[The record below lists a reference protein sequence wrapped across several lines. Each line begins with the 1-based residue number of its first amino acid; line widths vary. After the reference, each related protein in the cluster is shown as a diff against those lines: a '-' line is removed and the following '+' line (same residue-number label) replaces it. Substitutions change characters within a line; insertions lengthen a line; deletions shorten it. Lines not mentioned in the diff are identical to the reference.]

1 MKISEERLKEI
12 IKEEIDTAVEE
23 GLFDRIKSLGSR
35 AGSKVAG
42 AFGADT
48 ASREMAAKADSLK
61 SQDAAEKAAKKRGKS
76 LARQR
81 KTQTYPA
88 TELTTL
94 LSMIQKASRQSGVK
108 FKGKGVERG
117 DLVDEFEKI
126 LSSGGFRIDEQRN
139 RLFIGKDGNIAINP
153 ADAPVLTK
161 FLTTLKAQ
169 SPDVF
174 RKLAKQMN
182 SYRFDLPGNLGSE
195 AGKDITSDTTAA
207 DPAASDSE
215 ADAGLPAGSKG
226 ASTPQQ
232 AAKPSATPTPPSDSA
247 PSSGLKSLK
256 PGEIMVA
263 LNQMGLRQGTIERA
277 AKKALANRGLTKA
290 DRENIEA
297 VAKQLISYLEGGL
310 KESKI
315 IVGPAAMRMIEELY
329 ENRWKEIAGIK

>member
-1 MKISEERLKEI
+1 MKLLGIEKMKITKQRLKEI

-35 AGSKVAG
+35 AGSKV
-42 AFGADT
+42 
-48 ASREMAAKADSLK
+48 
-61 SQDAAEKAAKKRGKS
+61 
-76 LARQR
+76 
-81 KTQTYPA
+81 TQTYPA

-108 FKGKGVERG
+108 FKGKGVKRG

-139 RLFIGKDGNIAINP
+139 RLFIGKDGNIPINS

-174 RKLAKQMN
+174 KKLAKQMN
-182 SYRFDLPGNLGSE
+182 SYRFDLPAELAP
-195 AGKDITSDTTAA
+195 AGAA
-207 DPAASDSE
+207 GED
-215 ADAGLPAGSKG
+215 DAGIP
-226 ASTPQQ
+226 TD
-232 AAKPSATPTPPSDSA
+232 AKPATPPA
-247 PSSGLKSLK
+247 PSPSPPGAPAVAAPAPSAAPSPPPPSGLKNLK
-256 PGEIMVA
+256 PGEVMVA
-263 LNQMGLRQGTIERA
+263 LNQLGLRQGTIERA
-277 AKKALANRGLTKA
+277 AKKALANRGLTKT

-329 ENRWKEIAGIK
+329 ENRWKEIVGIK